1 MAETMVGTY
10 PQGHVLSDVV
20 IVNRNNID
28 YKNNNNFHDFLE
40 NYDVQYV
47 MYTILIF
54 APTLWIRQY
63 SLLFYKWRTESV

>member
-10 PQGHVLSDVV
+10 PQGHVLSDVI

>member
-54 APTLWIRQY
+54 APTL
-63 SLLFYKWRTESV
+63 